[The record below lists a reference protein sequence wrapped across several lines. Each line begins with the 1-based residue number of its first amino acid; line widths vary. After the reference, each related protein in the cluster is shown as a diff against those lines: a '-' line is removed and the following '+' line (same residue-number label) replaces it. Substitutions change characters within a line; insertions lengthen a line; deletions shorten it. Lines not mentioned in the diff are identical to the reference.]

1 MTEQRPEL
9 RTPGS
14 TVAAAERIVAW
25 LQTALQGD
33 TPDRADVVERH
44 IGQFNSPEEVK
55 RYLSGR
61 TGCIR
66 VAALRVRDINPRG
79 GLSGLVT
86 WVAYIMATDSW
97 GYSRDVRCEVLAGK
111 VIKRLLSSDATGGM
125 GAERMAADV
134 RADNIYSVSL
144 DGLGVTMWAVTWEQE
159 FRLDE
164 EIDLAAL
171 PDFLRLGA
179 TLRCGEHTEINDV
192 IHVRGDDGTE
202 TD

>member
-25 LQTALQGD
+25 LKTALQGN

-44 IGQFNSPEEVK
+44 IGQFNSPDEVK

-66 VAALRVRDINPRG
+66 VAALR
-79 GLSGLVT
+79 
-86 WVAYIMATDSW
+86 
-97 GYSRDVRCEVLAGK
+97 
-111 VIKRLLSSDATGGM
+111 
-125 GAERMAADV
+125 
-134 RADNIYSVSL
+134 ADNIYSASL

-159 FRLDE
+159 FQLDE

-171 PDFLRLGA
+171 PDFLRLGT
-179 TLRCGEHTEINDV
+179 TLRSGEHTEINDV

>member
-14 TVAAAERIVAW
+14 TVAAAEHIVAW

-44 IGQFNSPEEVK
+44 IGQFNSPDEVK

-111 VIKRLLSSDATGGM
+111 VIKRLLSSDATAGM

-171 PDFLRLGA
+171 P
-179 TLRCGEHTEINDV
+179 
-192 IHVRGDDGTE
+192 
-202 TD
+202 

>member
-25 LQTALQGD
+25 LKTALQGK

-66 VAALRVRDINPRG
+66 VAALRVRISTRAVGCPVWLPGWLTSWQRIRG
-79 GLSGLVT
+79 G
-86 WVAYIMATDSW
+86 IPATCAVKYW
-97 GYSRDVRCEVLAGK
+97 P
-111 VIKRLLSSDATGGM
+111 
-125 GAERMAADV
+125 ER
-134 RADNIYSVSL
+134 
-144 DGLGVTMWAVTWEQE
+144 
-159 FRLDE
+159 
-164 EIDLAAL
+164 
-171 PDFLRLGA
+171 
-179 TLRCGEHTEINDV
+179 
-192 IHVRGDDGTE
+192 
-202 TD
+202 

>member
-33 TPDRADVVERH
+33 TPDRASVVERH
-44 IGQFNSPEEVK
+44 IGQFNTPEEVK

-111 VIKRLLSSDATGGM
+111 VIKRLLSSDATEGM
-125 GAERMAADV
+125 GAERLAADV

-144 DGLGVTMWAVTWEQE
+144 DGLGVT
-159 FRLDE
+159 
-164 EIDLAAL
+164 
-171 PDFLRLGA
+171 
-179 TLRCGEHTEINDV
+179 
-192 IHVRGDDGTE
+192 
-202 TD
+202 

>member
-1 MTEQRPEL
+1 
-9 RTPGS
+9 
-14 TVAAAERIVAW
+14 
-25 LQTALQGD
+25 
-33 TPDRADVVERH
+33 
-44 IGQFNSPEEVK
+44 
-55 RYLSGR
+55 
-61 TGCIR
+61 
-66 VAALRVRDINPRG
+66 
-79 GLSGLVT
+79 
-86 WVAYIMATDSW
+86 
-97 GYSRDVRCEVLAGK
+97 
-111 VIKRLLSSDATGGM
+111 LSSDATGGM

-179 TLRCGEHTEINDV
+179 TLRSGEHTETNDV

>member
-1 MTEQRPEL
+1 M
-9 RTPGS
+9 
-14 TVAAAERIVAW
+14 
-25 LQTALQGD
+25 
-33 TPDRADVVERH
+33 ERH
-44 IGQFNSPEEVK
+44 IGQFNSPDEVK

-86 WVAYIMATDSW
+86 WGAYIMATDSW

-111 VIKRLLSSDATGGM
+111 VIKRLLSSDATAGM
-125 GAERMAADV
+125 GAERLAADV
-134 RADNIYSVSL
+134 RADNIYSASL

-192 IHVRGDDGTE
+192 IHVRSDDGTE

>member
-1 MTEQRPEL
+1 
-9 RTPGS
+9 
-14 TVAAAERIVAW
+14 
-25 LQTALQGD
+25 
-33 TPDRADVVERH
+33 
-44 IGQFNSPEEVK
+44 
-55 RYLSGR
+55 
-61 TGCIR
+61 
-66 VAALRVRDINPRG
+66 INPRG

-111 VIKRLLSSDATGGM
+111 VIKRLLSSDATAGM
-125 GAERMAADV
+125 GAERLAADV
-134 RADNIYSVSL
+134 RADNIYSASL

-159 FRLDE
+159 FQLDE

-179 TLRCGEHTEINDV
+179 TLRSGEHTEINDV

>member
-14 TVAAAERIVAW
+14 TVAAAERIVTW
-25 LQTALQGD
+25 LKTALQGKP
-33 TPDRADVVERH
+33 PDRADVVERH

-97 GYSRDVRCEVLAGK
+97 GYSRDVRC
-111 VIKRLLSSDATGGM
+111 
-125 GAERMAADV
+125 
-134 RADNIYSVSL
+134 
-144 DGLGVTMWAVTWEQE
+144 
-159 FRLDE
+159 
-164 EIDLAAL
+164 
-171 PDFLRLGA
+171 
-179 TLRCGEHTEINDV
+179 
-192 IHVRGDDGTE
+192 
-202 TD
+202 